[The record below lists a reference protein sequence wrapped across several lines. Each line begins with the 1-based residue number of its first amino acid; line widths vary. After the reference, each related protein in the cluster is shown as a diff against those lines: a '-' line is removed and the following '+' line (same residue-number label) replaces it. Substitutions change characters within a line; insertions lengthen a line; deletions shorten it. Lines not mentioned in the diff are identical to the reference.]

1 MNQKEL
7 VCIVCPIGCRLIVEE
22 SSEGKLTISG
32 NNCVRGVK
40 YGLNEATNPTRVLP
54 TTIKIKNGLL
64 PRLPVRTTEA
74 IPKDLIFKCMSELQK
89 IEVEAPIKMN
99 SVIVKNI
106 LDTGVD
112 IIATRNMDVAQ

>member
-7 VCIVCPIGCRLIVEE
+7 VCIVCPVGCRLIVEK
-22 SSEGKLTISG
+22 SSEGNLTVSG
-32 NNCVRGVK
+32 NNCVRGIK

-64 PRLPVRTTEA
+64 SRLPVRTAEA

-89 IEVEAPIKMN
+89 IEVEAPIKMG
-99 SVIVKNI
+99 SVIIKNI

-112 IIATRNMDVAQ
+112 IIATRNMDIAQ